1 MTPEA
6 LANLYQLRLDGL
18 SDHTARAIMADIDAV
33 LVLISGRLSPRTGV
47 DTDTFRYDR
56 YAALRVQLATLREA
70 LRVKI
75 GDHLGA
81 ALDATV
87 STVRTVMA
95 REFVAAE
102 SGTFDFGAGA
112 FGATVPHV
120 APNFAMLPLEALLA
134 VKDVPH
140 DGFSW
145 TRWGQRLADG
155 VLSRVEGELRQSFAL
170 GEPTRETAKRLAT
183 VADLSRASAQR
194 LARTAITA
202 TQNRARMAQWQ
213 TPNVRSFADGWRFS
227 AVLDGRVSAVCA
239 SLHGKIFSL
248 DDAGAPFPPR
258 HPHCRS
264 TTMLV
269 WKAGAGRFDRAY
281 YEGRETGEDWLKKQP
296 EVIQREVLG
305 AAGFRAFQ
313 HGVPLSGAVTY
324 DRPLTATQ
332 LRALYPEGVAA

>member
-33 LVLISGRLSPRTGV
+33 LILISGRLSPRTGV

-95 REFVAAE
+95 REFVAA
-102 SGTFDFGAGA
+102 
-112 FGATVPHV
+112 VPH
-120 APNFAMLPLEALLA
+120 AALNFAMLPLEALLA
-134 VKDVPH
+134 VKGVPH

-155 VLSRVEGELRQSFAL
+155 VLLRVEGELRQSFAL

-313 HGVPLSGAVTY
+313 RGVPLSGAVTY

-332 LRALYPEGVAA
+332 LRALYPEEVAA